1 MVLSLLEVQES
12 SPAVWDVAKA
22 WVRLDRAG
30 GGAQNDA

>member
-12 SPAVWDVAKA
+12 SPPVWDVGQA

-30 GGAQNDA
+30 GGAWNGA